1 VAFLTSTQ
9 INWSEPWLFLIRI
22 RERPAWIKRIGLA
35 LALSLVMFLAIYF
48 GGRHAAWSLP
58 QAIGFGFLC
67 GFTLV
72 LLFDVPNLQRDVT
85 VKDDCII
92 VGNSFGR
99 GNYSTFEFKHVE
111 AVELLRPDDWK
122 RPWGAMLI
130 EIPGDT
136 FLVAVPPKV
145 SLETVANILHRLDVP
160 VALRGWEPSPQKD
173 TRVQVEDEIVID
185 AKDVRGVASIT
196 PVEPSEPKLTPVSCM
211 IVQVLV
217 AAGPAIL
224 SLIGMIAAGIW
235 IAVGWKTLP
244 VLTKVLAGGGAFAA
258 FVVSVVWL
266 IHIGQF
272 IANSYAV
279 SVGEKQLRLRPGSL
293 FRGDETNLTPV
304 EVYDRSVWTAVLFKS
319 LDSGF
324 LQVDAP
330 RRMLRFEGEKNRW
343 EIPASA
349 LTSCRIEHCHV
360 GSEANQNAEQRF
372 LVAIA
377 AQQNGEPWEVGLM
390 PTRTAIGSNGIDQR
404 SAHAK
409 SLFQQI
415 AAAVA

>member
-1 VAFLTSTQ
+1 
-9 INWSEPWLFLIRI
+9 
-22 RERPAWIKRIGLA
+22 
-35 LALSLVMFLAIYF
+35 
-48 GGRHAAWSLP
+48 
-58 QAIGFGFLC
+58 
-67 GFTLV
+67 
-72 LLFDVPNLQRDVT
+72 
-85 VKDDCII
+85 
-92 VGNSFGR
+92 
-99 GNYSTFEFKHVE
+99 
-111 AVELLRPDDWK
+111 
-122 RPWGAMLI
+122 
-130 EIPGDT
+130 
-136 FLVAVPPKV
+136 
-145 SLETVANILHRLDVP
+145 
-160 VALRGWEPSPQKD
+160 
-173 TRVQVEDEIVID
+173 
-185 AKDVRGVASIT
+185 
-196 PVEPSEPKLTPVSCM
+196 
-211 IVQVLV
+211 
-217 AAGPAIL
+217 
-224 SLIGMIAAGIW
+224 
-235 IAVGWKTLP
+235 
-244 VLTKVLAGGGAFAA
+244 
-258 FVVSVVWL
+258 
-266 IHIGQF
+266 
-272 IANSYAV
+272 
-279 SVGEKQLRLRPGSL
+279 L